1 MILMNVLCKPFALN
15 FRFRKNKLT
24 SQNVSSSSKFNIYN
38 GKTKANIPTWH
49 IGFYL
54 AILPSSIILYESTKN
69 KIKKPKK

>member
-38 GKTKANIPTWH
+38 GKTKANIL
-49 IGFYL
+49 G
-54 AILPSSIILYESTKN
+54 ILVFT
-69 KIKKPKK
+69 